1 MQVFLTIS
9 LVLLALGGGLSAGC
23 STVTP
28 PPLQAPYFSGERGD
42 SKALQ
47 ALIRKENQLASKCAS
62 KNTCD
67 HVFFA
72 RALAS
77 LYESR
82 ESASQYFEKVIA
94 VAPKGQLAASSRLW
108 LQLLQGEEV
117 PADQSWIRSVWS
129 APAIARTQTIL
140 SQTIERTVHD
150 LLDRELTIQQ
160 LRALQDSE
168 AQTLETVQR
177 ELQDQERK
185 VELFN
190 SRRESPRM
198 SIEPATLQSLQ
209 RQVNERDRRIEELTG
224 QLEALKR
231 IDQEMRGKTR
241 PIKPPSN
248 VVSPQQSESSK
259 P

>member
-1 MQVFLTIS
+1 MLP
-9 LVLLALGGGLSAGC
+9 AC

-28 PPLQAPYFSGERGD
+28 PAPHAPYFPADGND

-47 ALIRKENQLASKCAS
+47 IFIRKESFLAAKCAS

-67 HVFFA
+67 HVFFT
-72 RALAS
+72 RALAA

-82 ESASQYFEKVIA
+82 ESASHYFEKVIA
-94 VAPKGQLAASSRLW
+94 VAPKSQLAVSSRFW
-108 LQLLQGEEV
+108 LQLLQASEV
-117 PADQSWIRSVWS
+117 PADQSWIRAVWS
-129 APAIARTQTIL
+129 GPGTAQAQMLL
-140 SQTIERTVHD
+140 SQTIERTVRD

-168 AQTLETVQR
+168 AQSIEAMQR

-185 VELFN
+185 AELFN
-190 SRRESPRM
+190 SRRESLRL
-198 SIEPATLQSLQ
+198 SVEPSTLQSLQ
-209 RQVNERDRRIEELTG
+209 RQVSDRDKKIEELTN

-248 VVSPQQSESSK
+248 VFSPQPSESSK

>member
-1 MQVFLTIS
+1 MRPLGCVAT
-9 LVLLALGGGLSAGC
+9 LLAIGLTVGC
-23 STVTP
+23 TTIP
-28 PPLQAPYFSGERGD
+28 APEPHAPYFTGD
-42 SKALQ
+42 LSESKVLQ
-47 ALIRKENQLASKCAS
+47 GVIRKESQVASKCAGRPI
-62 KNTCD
+62 CD
-67 HVFFA
+67 HVFFT
-72 RALAS
+72 RALAA

-82 ESASQYFEKVIA
+82 ESAIHYFEKVIV

-108 LQLLQGEEV
+108 LQLLQIGEA
-117 PADQSWIRSVWS
+117 PSDQSWLHSVLTG
-129 APAIARTQTIL
+129 PATARTQALL

-168 AQTLETVQR
+168 AQSLEALQR

-185 VELFN
+185 AELFN
-190 SRRESPRM
+190 SRREGPRI
-198 SIEPATLQSLQ
+198 SVEPSTVQNLQ
-209 RQVNERDRRIEELTG
+209 RQISDRDKKVEELTS

-248 VVSPQQSESSK
+248 LLPSQLSEPAK

>member
-1 MQVFLTIS
+1 MRQVQTMGMLLLLGLLT
-9 LVLLALGGGLSAGC
+9 AC

-28 PPLQAPYFSGERGD
+28 PSPQAPYFSGD
-42 SKALQ
+42 QNDNKSLQ
-47 ALIRKENQLASKCAS
+47 GLIRKESLLAAKCAS

-67 HVFFA
+67 HVFFT
-72 RALAS
+72 RALTA

-82 ESASQYFEKVIA
+82 ESAIHYFEKVIA
-94 VAPKGQLAASSRLW
+94 VSPKSQLAASSRLW
-108 LQLLQGEEV
+108 LQLLRTGDV
-117 PADQSWIRSVWS
+117 PTDQSWIQSVWTG
-129 APAIARTQTIL
+129 PATAHAQAVL

-168 AQTLETVQR
+168 AQSLEAMQR

-185 VELFN
+185 AELFN

-198 SIEPATLQSLQ
+198 AIEPATLQNLQ
-209 RQVNERDRRIEELTG
+209 RQVSDRDRKIDELTS

-248 VVSPQQSESSK
+248 VLSPQLSDPSK

>member
-1 MQVFLTIS
+1 MRKIAVWLFFGL
-9 LVLLALGGGLSAGC
+9 LSAC
-23 STVTP
+23 STVPP
-28 PPLQAPYFSGERGD
+28 PPLHAPYFSGDGVEN
-42 SKALQ
+42 KILQ
-47 ALIRKENQLASKCAS
+47 ALLRKDSSLTPKCTS

-67 HVFFA
+67 HVFFT
-72 RALAS
+72 RALTS

-82 ESASQYFEKVIA
+82 ESAIHYFEKVIA
-94 VAPKGQLAASSRLW
+94 VAPKSQLAVSSRLW
-108 LQLLQGEEV
+108 LQLLQSGDV
-117 PADQSWIRSVWS
+117 PPDQSWIRSVWGGPTM
-129 APAIARTQTIL
+129 AQTQGVL
-140 SQTIERTVHD
+140 SQTIERTVRD

-168 AQTLETVQR
+168 AQSLEAMQR

-185 VELFN
+185 AELFN
-190 SRRESPRM
+190 SKREPHRM
-198 SIEPATLQSLQ
+198 SVEPATLQSLQ
-209 RQVNERDRRIEELTG
+209 RQVSDRDKRIEELTS

-248 VVSPQQSESSK
+248 ISLPQQSEPLK

>member
-1 MQVFLTIS
+1 MA
-9 LVLLALGGGLSAGC
+9 VLLGLGLLSAC
-23 STVTP
+23 STVSP
-28 PPLQAPYFSGERGD
+28 PPGQTPYFYGD
-42 SKALQ
+42 GSDGKALQ
-47 ALIRKENQLASKCAS
+47 AIIRKEIQLVPKCAS

-67 HVFFA
+67 HVFFT

-94 VAPKGQLAASSRLW
+94 VAPKSQLAASSRLW
-108 LQLLQGEEV
+108 LQLLQSEEV
-117 PADQSWIRSVWS
+117 PADQSWMRSVWN
-129 APAIARTQTIL
+129 APATAHTQRL
-140 SQTIERTVHD
+140 LAQAIERTVHD

-160 LRALQDSE
+160 LRVLQDSE
-168 AQTLETVQR
+168 AQSLEALQR

-185 VELFN
+185 AELF
-190 SRRESPRM
+190 
-198 SIEPATLQSLQ
+198 EPATLQSLQ
-209 RQVNERDRRIEELTG
+209 RQVSDRDRKIEELTS

-248 VVSPQQSESSK
+248 VFSPQQPESSK

>member
-108 LQLLQGEEV
+108 LQLLQGGEV

-129 APAIARTQTIL
+129 APAIAHTQTIL

-168 AQTLETVQR
+168 AQTLE
-177 ELQDQERK
+177 QERK

>member
-1 MQVFLTIS
+1 MQPVGTMW
-9 LVLLALGGGLSAGC
+9 VLLALGLSVAC
-23 STVTP
+23 STITAP
-28 PPLQAPYFSGERGD
+28 PSQDPYFPADANDGKS
-42 SKALQ
+42 LQ
-47 ALIRKENQLASKCAS
+47 GLIRKESLLAAKCAS
-62 KNTCD
+62 KPTCD
-67 HVFFA
+67 HVFFT
-72 RALAS
+72 RALAA

-82 ESASQYFEKVIA
+82 ESAIHYFEKVIA
-94 VAPKGQLAASSRLW
+94 VAPKSQLAASSQLW
-108 LQLLQGEEV
+108 LQLLHTGEV
-117 PADQSWIRSVWS
+117 PANQSWLGSVLTG
-129 APAIARTQTIL
+129 PATARTQALL

-160 LRALQDSE
+160 LRAIQDSE
-168 AQTLETVQR
+168 AQSLEALQR

-185 VELFN
+185 AELFN

-198 SIEPATLQSLQ
+198 SVEPATLQNLQ
-209 RQVNERDRRIEELTG
+209 RQISDRDRKVEELTS

-248 VVSPQQSESSK
+248 ILPPQLSEPPK

>member
-129 APAIARTQTIL
+129 APAIAHTQTIL

-160 LRALQDSE
+160 LRELQDSE
-168 AQTLETVQR
+168 AQTLE
-177 ELQDQERK
+177 QERK

>member
-1 MQVFLTIS
+1 MWRMRKIAVWLFFGL
-9 LVLLALGGGLSAGC
+9 LSAC
-23 STVTP
+23 STVP
-28 PPLQAPYFSGERGD
+28 PPSLHAPYFSGDGVE
-42 SKALQ
+42 SKILQ
-47 ALIRKENQLASKCAS
+47 ALLRKDSSLTPKCTS

-67 HVFFA
+67 HVFFT
-72 RALAS
+72 RALTS

-82 ESASQYFEKVIA
+82 ESAIHYFEKVIA
-94 VAPKGQLAASSRLW
+94 VAPKSQLAVSSRLW
-108 LQLLQGEEV
+108 LQLLQAGDV
-117 PADQSWIRSVWS
+117 PPDQSWIRSVWGG
-129 APAIARTQTIL
+129 PAMAQTQGVL
-140 SQTIERTVHD
+140 SQTIERTVRD

-168 AQTLETVQR
+168 AQSLEAMQR

-185 VELFN
+185 AELFN
-190 SRRESPRM
+190 SKREPHRM
-198 SIEPATLQSLQ
+198 SVEPATLQSLQ
-209 RQVNERDRRIEELTG
+209 RQVSDRDKKIEELTS

-248 VVSPQQSESSK
+248 ISFPQQPELLK